1 LLYTAKHTWTHFGKL
16 QECPNPG
23 LEFRIVRSCV
33 QEDADAPR
41 LLTLLRSRS
50 ERPSRRTPKYAE
62 KLPPPHP
69 PPPAQDRHR
78 SGSHTSIEDL
88 GDVRFG
94 SLAGI
99 AAANRDIR
107 FSSAKADIGPSLIL

>member
-1 LLYTAKHTWTHFGKL
+1 MRRGCSPCCARAASG
-16 QECPNPG
+16 QAAAPPNM
-23 LEFRIVRSCV
+23 LKN
-33 QEDADAPR
+33 
-41 LLTLLRSRS
+41 
-50 ERPSRRTPKYAE
+50 SRRR
-62 KLPPPHP
+62 HP